1 MLDRCS
7 YQPSDIQLNE
17 KFRPVV
23 RRASDGMLTV
33 NFAAFDLLS
42 SSGVPHTCA
51 TVVAAVLHHAEL
63 GLKQLAAAFLNTVCR
78 SYCWK

>member
-1 MLDRCS
+1 MHDRCS

-42 SSGVPHTCA
+42 NTGVQLSSIALV
-51 TVVAAVLHHAEL
+51 
-63 GLKQLAAAFLNTVCR
+63 
-78 SYCWK
+78 Y

>member
-1 MLDRCS
+1 MTAWLMHDRCS
-7 YQPSDIQLNE
+7 YQPADIQLNE

-42 SSGVPHTCA
+42 NTGA
-51 TVVAAVLHHAEL
+51 
-63 GLKQLAAAFLNTVCR
+63 QLPSFALL
-78 SYCWK
+78 Y